1 MQFFFVFFFFSHKQH
16 IGAGCLYLAAKI
28 EEQPRKLEHVTK
40 VAYMLQHRDGPLD
53 TKGEVSFI
61 LTIYTCIQNHT

>member
-1 MQFFFVFFFFSHKQH
+1 MQFFFLSHKQH

-61 LTIYTCIQNHT
+61 LTIYTSIQNHT